1 MTQQEAINKII
12 DISESYI
19 GYLEKASKDNLD
31 DPKANIGSGNYTKF
45 ARDFF
50 PELQGLEWCCMFVY
64 ACFAYAFNPIMAQNL
79 LSGCK
84 TAKCSVLYDA
94 MKKSGQN
101 IEDPYKAQKGDII
114 FFNKNGSINHIGIV
128 TEIKNDVIETV
139 EGNTSVGNNVV
150 INSGGGVYQKYYSIF
165 NSRIYAFGRPKWNL
179 VSNVKDDEIIE
190 NKVGNAYINA
200 TDVNIRSGP
209 GTKYD
214 KLFTLKKGYQIKV
227 LSEIKDEQG
236 NIWYEIDDNNK
247 KYVRSDLV
255 SFSEKGGNL

>member
-1 MTQQEAINKII
+1 MQ
-12 DISESYI
+12 
-19 GYLEKASKDNLD
+19 
-31 DPKANIGSGNYTKF
+31 GN
-45 ARDFF
+45 
-50 PELQGLEWCCMFVY
+50 
-64 ACFAYAFNPIMAQNL
+64 
-79 LSGCK
+79 
-84 TAKCSVLYDA
+84 
-94 MKKSGQN
+94 
-101 IEDPYKAQKGDII
+101 
-114 FFNKNGSINHIGIV
+114 
-128 TEIKNDVIETV
+128 VIETV

-179 VSNVKDDEIIE
+179 VSNVKENIE